1 MINKTLK
8 KLPVGISSFER
19 IINNNLLYID
29 KTELLYNLVN
39 TEGYYFLSRPRRFGK
54 SLLISTLFN
63 IFKGNKELFKD
74 FYIYNTDF
82 KWGNHPIVKLD
93 FNKTTNDSRELL
105 ENDLRKVL
113 KNIGEKEGI
122 NIDEKLSLKLLFNEL
137 IEKLY
142 QKYQKGVVF
151 LIDEYDKPIIDHIG
165 KGEEHLEIAKDNR
178 DLLKSFYGTLKE
190 GDVSDRTRFV
200 FLTGVTKFSKV
211 SIFSELNNLNDLTMD
226 EGYWNILG
234 ITEEEIERELIPYI
248 DIFCKNKGKDCK
260 ELREELRNY
269 YNGYR
274 FSDNPERVYN
284 PFSLFSAL
292 TKQSIKNYW
301 FETGTPTFLI
311 NLIKERGYEVSKF
324 DEGIRLYEDDFTTF
338 DIEMLS
344 IESLLFQT
352 GYLTINKI
360 YEGDSWEDREYELSY
375 PNREVEVSFIRSLY
389 RGYEIEKNRDRRFK
403 KVGEYFRKGEIDK
416 GIEVI
421 KSIYSEIPYTLMRK
435 DRIGENYFH
444 TVFYLIMKMSFGS
457 TKSEVLN
464 SKGIIDML
472 VETKD
477 RYYIIEFKCNQSAE
491 RAIEQIKE
499 KGYHKPYLNK
509 GKEVILIGINFS
521 TEKRNIAR
529 TITDIIESKW

>member
-1 MINKTLK
+1 MMNKRLK
-8 KLPVGISSFER
+8 NLPVGVSSFER

-54 SLLISTLFN
+54 SLLISTLYN

-82 KWGNHPIVKLD
+82 KWEEYPVVKLD
-93 FNKTTNDSRELL
+93 FNKTTNDNRDLL
-105 ENDLRKVL
+105 EISL
-113 KNIGEKEGI
+113 KNRLVEIGEDYEIELNEADLLKDIFSKLIKE
-122 NIDEKLSLKLLFNEL
+122 
-137 IEKLY
+137 LY
-142 QKYQKGVVF
+142 NKYQKGVVF
-151 LIDEYDKPIIDHIG
+151 LIDEYDKPIIDHLG
-165 KGEEHLEIAKDNR
+165 KGKEHLEIAKDNR

-248 DIFCKNKGKDCK
+248 NIFCKNKGKDCK

-292 TKQSIKNYW
+292 TKKSIKNYW

-311 NLIKERGYEVSKF
+311 NLIKEKKYNVPNIE
-324 DEGIRLYEDDFTTF
+324 EGILISEQTISNFEPERLK
-338 DIEMLS
+338 IET
-344 IESLLFQT
+344 ILFQT
-352 GYLTINKI
+352 GYLTIKDIVPRRNIRDTTKYI
-360 YEGDSWEDREYELSY
+360 LTYPNMEVLSSFIESLSDEFIDIEDRERKYESIY
-375 PNREVEVSFIRSLY
+375 FAFEKGN
-389 RGYEIEKNRDRRFK
+389 IE
-403 KVGEYFRKGEIDK
+403 EA
-416 GIEVI
+416 IELI
-421 KSIYSEIPYTLMRK
+421 KEIYSEIPYTLMRK

-444 TVFYLIMKMSFGS
+444 TIFYLIITASGVGVR
-457 TKSEVLN
+457 TEVLN

-491 RAIEQIKE
+491 KAIEQIKE
-499 KGYHKPYLNK
+499 KEYHKPYLNK
-509 GKEVILIGINFS
+509 GKEVFLIGINFS
-521 TEKRNIAR
+521 TEKRNISEAVR
-529 TITDIIESKW
+529 STASQ